1 MVDKTAAQVRNRVRS
16 FSQGSG
22 PSAASISN
30 IVIQPPMSMPRVA
43 AATVLQPQMSML
55 TQSTFSRVIL
65 QQQPV
70 VGGGSV
76 QTERRSNLTT
86 PMQPLKSVIQ
96 TVNGHHPGIK
106 VNGTATNSNGSLE
119 STFLGKMSR
128 PPMTTAALSSSPRS
142 TTTTM
147 QISQPANYL
156 SSQAKVAAGN
166 QIQLMGP
173 NTGQVLASR
182 VRIFPNQE
190 HF

>member
-1 MVDKTAAQVRNRVRS
+1 MRS

-76 QTERRSNLTT
+76 QTERKSNA
-86 PMQPLKSVIQ
+86 MQPLKSVIQ
-96 TVNGHHPGIK
+96 TVNGHHTGIK
-106 VNGTATNSNGSLE
+106 VNGTGTNNGSPE

-128 PPMTTAALSSSPRS
+128 PPMTTAVLSSSPRS